1 MVGVNEMETIKM
13 EEFRSNLLLLLQCGY
28 PEGLPMNQLKA
39 EYKQFFMEEVAPELI
54 LPRGYKNN
62 KHWDTLF
69 QMKEFREDF
78 TLFYMGT
85 AVYIKAIRKRNFTEM
100 KLIASLAKHSHLTLV
115 KSADFRC
122 GCCPQDMWK
131 QVAKETA
138 QGPLNCSSTQQQS
151 MMLIDGGGNQQQHNQ
166 HHNVS
171 AGSQPHGTQSV
182 EDIIVKIEPHQM
194 MTNGDDD
201 ESSSSRGAST
211 TTHHT
216 TSDGSIYSIVQQ
228 AAHGNHHQPANNYVN
243 GGSIDAAGSSTSN
256 TNDGFMLGGQLPVPE
271 GGTQPFYTFVIQN
284 GEIKV
289 MQIVSSGAEG
299 ASANGE
305 ALTIPSPNTTVTCQT
320 PTAKKSLPHNKRTP
334 PSPAAVAVKA
344 ENEIFL
350 CSMPGCGENFVI
362 KQHLQ
367 NHERT
372 CSMKKYPCLFPG
384 CDRRFKNS
392 KQRHAHMTS
401 RHKGTENAFRCT
413 VPDCTAV
420 FKTNDR
426 LKVHES
432 RCRFKYEQFQL
443 MDLDALEA
451 ANNNNP
457 SFTPSLNHSSVPNLN
472 SSTESIE
479 PQPTLTTEPNAAF
492 TASLQQQQQQQAASS
507 IISPER
513 VIVVP
518 NPNAQ
523 RSPSVNG
530 NPNSNPSSSSSSSST
545 IQVQIPNTP
554 EFQGISNF
562 STVDLSLVKS
572 EIME

>member
-228 AAHGNHHQPANNYVN
+228 AAH
-243 GGSIDAAGSSTSN
+243 
-256 TNDGFMLGGQLPVPE
+256 GGQLPVPE